1 MIEINPSGIRG
12 ECKAKDFKKEIE
24 KLKELVESGR

>member
-1 MIEINPSGIRG
+1 MIQINKNCISGV
-12 ECKAKDFKKEIE
+12 CKVKDFKKEIE